1 MKRMKRDRS
10 MEKGIMICMLSFSL
24 FIPSAAAAQT
34 EENTDVAPNQYE
46 KKDIEIDTNYLHED
60 TYYEEKTEL
69 PEEQKDI
76 TFDKPKDKDAELI
89 KDLFTSTNAEDSNTI
104 AAQSKQLGITFAEKP
119 MTKTSSTE
127 TEDEQETSSLL
138 LPMIYVVLIL
148 LGIAGI
154 VFLIPKVTAQENK
167 KA

>member
-1 MKRMKRDRS
+1 MYA
-10 MEKGIMICMLSFSL
+10 LLFP

-89 KDLFTSTNAEDSNTI
+89 KDLFTSTNAEDTI

>member
-1 MKRMKRDRS
+1 MM
-10 MEKGIMICMLSFSL
+10 CMLSFSL
-24 FIPSAAAAQT
+24 FIPSAAAAET

-60 TYYEEKTEL
+60 TYYEEKVEL
-69 PEEQKDI
+69 PEEQKNF
-76 TFDKPKDKDAELI
+76 TFDKPEDKDAELI
-89 KDLFTSTNAEDSNTI
+89 KNLFTSTNPEESNTI

-119 MTKTSSTE
+119 MKKTSSPE
-127 TEDEQETSSLL
+127 TEEGQGTSSLL
-138 LPMIYVVLIL
+138 LPIIYVVLIL

>member
-1 MKRMKRDRS
+1 M
-10 MEKGIMICMLSFSL
+10 
-24 FIPSAAAAQT
+24 
-34 EENTDVAPNQYE
+34 
-46 KKDIEIDTNYLHED
+46 HED

-89 KDLFTSTNAEDSNTI
+89 KDLFTSTNAEDTI

-127 TEDEQETSSLL
+127 TEDEQETSSLSR
-138 LPMIYVVLIL
+138 
-148 LGIAGI
+148 
-154 VFLIPKVTAQENK
+154 
-167 KA
+167 

>member
-1 MKRMKRDRS
+1 MKRMKRNRNL
-10 MEKGIMICMLSFSL
+10 EKGIMMCMLSFSL
-24 FIPSAAAAQT
+24 FIPSAAAAET

-60 TYYEEKTEL
+60 SSYEEKTEL

-76 TFDKPKDKDAELI
+76 TFDKPKDRDAELI
-89 KDLFTSTNAEDSNTI
+89 KDLFTSTDAEGSNSI

-119 MTKTSSTE
+119 ITKASSTE
-127 TEDEQETSSLL
+127 MKEKGSSSLL
-138 LPMIYVVLIL
+138 LPIIYIVLIL
-148 LGIAGI
+148 IGIAGI
-154 VFLIPKVTAQENK
+154 VFLIPKVIVQENK

>member
-1 MKRMKRDRS
+1 MKRNRS
-10 MEKGIMICMLSFSL
+10 MEKGIMICMFSFSL

-89 KDLFTSTNAEDSNTI
+89 KICLHQQMPRIPTRLRPSRN
-104 AAQSKQLGITFAEKP
+104 
-119 MTKTSSTE
+119 
-127 TEDEQETSSLL
+127 SLELHL
-138 LPMIYVVLIL
+138 L
-148 LGIAGI
+148 
-154 VFLIPKVTAQENK
+154 KNQ
-167 KA
+167 

>member
-1 MKRMKRDRS
+1 MKRMKRNRI

-24 FIPSAAAAQT
+24 FIPSAAAAET
-34 EENTDVAPNQYE
+34 EENTDVAPNQYK

-60 TYYEEKTEL
+60 SYYEEKTEL

-76 TFDKPKDKDAELI
+76 TFDQPEDKDAELI
-89 KDLFTSTNAEDSNTI
+89 KNLFTSTDAEESNTI

-119 MTKTSSTE
+119 ITKTSSTE
-127 TEDEQETSSLL
+127 TKEEEATSSLL
-138 LPMIYVVLIL
+138 LPILYVVLIL

>member
-1 MKRMKRDRS
+1 MKRMKRNRS

-24 FIPSAAAAQT
+24 FIPSAAAAET

-76 TFDKPKDKDAELI
+76 TFDKPEDKDAELI
-89 KDLFTSTNAEDSNTI
+89 KDLFTSTDSEESNTI
-104 AAQSKQLGITFAEKP
+104 KAQSKQLGITFAEKP
-119 MTKTSSTE
+119 ITKASSTE
-127 TEDEQETSSLL
+127 TEEEQETSSLL
-138 LPMIYVVLIL
+138 LPIIYIVLIL

-167 KA
+167 KV

>member
-1 MKRMKRDRS
+1 MKRMKRNRS

-89 KDLFTSTNAEDSNTI
+89 KDLFTSTNAEDTI

>member
-1 MKRMKRDRS
+1 
-10 MEKGIMICMLSFSL
+10 MLSFSL

-89 KDLFTSTNAEDSNTI
+89 KDLFTSTNAEDTI

>member
-1 MKRMKRDRS
+1 
-10 MEKGIMICMLSFSL
+10 MICMLSFSL
-24 FIPSAAAAQT
+24 FIPSAAAAET
-34 EENTDVAPNQYE
+34 GENTDVAPNQYE

-76 TFDKPKDKDAELI
+76 TFDKPEDKDAELI
-89 KDLFTSTNAEDSNTI
+89 KDLFTSTNPEESNTI

-127 TEDEQETSSLL
+127 TEEGQETSSLL
-138 LPMIYVVLIL
+138 LPIIYVVLIL

>member
-1 MKRMKRDRS
+1 
-10 MEKGIMICMLSFSL
+10 
-24 FIPSAAAAQT
+24 
-34 EENTDVAPNQYE
+34 
-46 KKDIEIDTNYLHED
+46 
-60 TYYEEKTEL
+60 
-69 PEEQKDI
+69 
-76 TFDKPKDKDAELI
+76 
-89 KDLFTSTNAEDSNTI
+89 
-104 AAQSKQLGITFAEKP
+104 

>member
-1 MKRMKRDRS
+1 MKRMKHNRS

-24 FIPSAAAAQT
+24 FIPSATAAET
-34 EENTDVAPNQYE
+34 EKNTDVAPNQYE

-76 TFDKPKDKDAELI
+76 TFDKPKDKDTELI
-89 KDLFTSTNAEDSNTI
+89 KELFTSTDPEKSNTI
-104 AAQSKQLGITFAEKP
+104 KAQSKQLGITFAKKP
-119 MTKTSSTE
+119 ITKASSTE
-127 TEDEQETSSLL
+127 TKEEQGTSSLL
-138 LPMIYVVLIL
+138 LPIIYVVLIL

>member
-1 MKRMKRDRS
+1 
-10 MEKGIMICMLSFSL
+10 MLSFSL
-24 FIPSAAAAQT
+24 FIPSAAAAET

-60 TYYEEKTEL
+60 AYYEEKVEL
-69 PEEQKDI
+69 PEEQKNF
-76 TFDKPKDKDAELI
+76 TFDQPEDKDAELI
-89 KDLFTSTNAEDSNTI
+89 KNLFTSTNPEESNTI

-119 MTKTSSTE
+119 MKKTSSPE
-127 TEDEQETSSLL
+127 TEEGHGTSSLL
-138 LPMIYVVLIL
+138 LPIIYVVLIL

>member
-1 MKRMKRDRS
+1 M
-10 MEKGIMICMLSFSL
+10 
-24 FIPSAAAAQT
+24 
-34 EENTDVAPNQYE
+34 
-46 KKDIEIDTNYLHED
+46 HED

-119 MTKTSSTE
+119 ITKTSSTE

-148 LGIAGI
+148 FGIAGI

-167 KA
+167 KV

>member
-1 MKRMKRDRS
+1 
-10 MEKGIMICMLSFSL
+10 
-24 FIPSAAAAQT
+24 
-34 EENTDVAPNQYE
+34 
-46 KKDIEIDTNYLHED
+46 
-60 TYYEEKTEL
+60 
-69 PEEQKDI
+69 
-76 TFDKPKDKDAELI
+76 
-89 KDLFTSTNAEDSNTI
+89 
-104 AAQSKQLGITFAEKP
+104 

-167 KA
+167 KAYARVLVLCKRGAVQ

>member
-1 MKRMKRDRS
+1 
-10 MEKGIMICMLSFSL
+10 MICMLSFSL
-24 FIPSAAAAQT
+24 FIPSAAAAET

-60 TYYEEKTEL
+60 SYYEEKTEL

-76 TFDKPKDKDAELI
+76 TFDKPEDKDAELI
-89 KDLFTSTNAEDSNTI
+89 KGLFTSTDAEESNTI

-119 MTKTSSTE
+119 ITKTSSTE
-127 TEDEQETSSLL
+127 TKEEEATSSLL
-138 LPMIYVVLIL
+138 LPILYVVLIL

-167 KA
+167 KV